1 MTAPT
6 ALPGQFGLAAY
17 WTAFHVGRSLRRPAT
32 LAWIAVA
39 VVLAAALRFFGEL
52 GGSSLADLQL
62 TMVLPLFAMFFG
74 SGGLREEV
82 EDQTLTY
89 AFVRPLARPFVYA
102 ARTFAAAIVALL
114 PVVLGLG
121 FAVHD
126 PIDAPRWIGVAILA
140 GFAYTSVFAGVGLV
154 MRRPTL
160 VGLALVLGWE
170 QGVGAVPGFLS
181 RLTLQ
186 AHVRGLAGLSPRGG
200 PLAALH
206 HPPPWWASLVVLSAV
221 LAICVGVA
229 GWWVR
234 RRELVVPK

>member
-1 MTAPT
+1 MNR
-6 ALPGQFGLAAY
+6 ALPPQFPLALY
-17 WTAFHVGRSLRRPAT
+17 WAGFHVGRALRRPAT
-32 LAWIAVA
+32 VLWCAAAVL
-39 VVLAAALRFFGEL
+39 LAAALRF
-52 GGSSLADLQL
+52 GGDMPGDVLADLEL
-62 TMVLPLFAMFFG
+62 TLVLPLFAMFFG

-89 AFVRPLARPFVYA
+89 AFVRPLARRWVYL
-102 ARTFAAAIVALL
+102 ARTGAAAFVATAPVLVALAL
-114 PVVLGLG
+114 
-121 FAVHD
+121 AVRD
-126 PIDAPRWIGVAILA
+126 PMDALRWLGVAVLA
-140 GFAYTSVFAGVGLV
+140 GLAYTSVFAAIGLV

-206 HPPPWWASLVVLSAV
+206 EAPPWWASLAVMVTV
-221 LAICVGVA
+221 LAICVGLA
-229 GWWVR
+229 SWWVS

>member
-1 MTAPT
+1 
-6 ALPGQFGLAAY
+6 
-17 WTAFHVGRSLRRPAT
+17 V
-32 LAWIAVA
+32 WIAAA
-39 VVLAAALRFFGEL
+39 VVLAASLRLFGEL
-52 GGSSLADLQL
+52 SGSRLADLEL
-62 TMVLPLFAMFFG
+62 TVVLPLFTMFFG

-89 AFVRPLARPFVYA
+89 AFVRPLARPFVYG
-102 ARTFAAAIVALL
+102 ARTCAAAIVALL
-114 PVVLGLG
+114 PVVVGLG

-126 PIDAPRWIGVAILA
+126 PIDAPRWIAVAILA
-140 GFAYTSVFAGVGLV
+140 GLAYTSVFAAIGLV

-206 HPPPWWASLVVLSAV
+206 QAPPWWASLVVMFGVFAV
-221 LAICVGVA
+221 SVALAA
-229 GWWVR
+229 WWVR

>member
-1 MTAPT
+1 MNAPVT
-6 ALPGQFGLAAY
+6 LPPQLPLALY
-17 WTAFHVGRSLRRPAT
+17 WATFHIGRALRRPAT
-32 LAWIAVA
+32 VLWSAAAVL
-39 VVLAAALRFFGEL
+39 LAAALRF
-52 GGSSLADLQL
+52 GGDMDGSVLADLEL
-62 TMVLPLFAMFFG
+62 TLVLPLFAMFFG

-89 AFVRPLARPFVYA
+89 AFVRPLARRWIYL
-102 ARTFAAAIVALL
+102 ARTGAAAVVATA
-114 PVVLGLG
+114 PVLVGLALAVRDPMDALRWLG
-121 FAVHD
+121 V
-126 PIDAPRWIGVAILA
+126 GVLA
-140 GFAYTSVFAGVGLV
+140 GLAYTSIFAAVGLV

-206 HPPPWWASLVVLSAV
+206 HAPPVWASLLVVIAV
-221 LAICVGVA
+221 LAICVGLA
-229 GWWVR
+229 SWWVS
-234 RRELVVPK
+234 RRELLVPK

>member
-1 MTAPT
+1 MTAPR
-6 ALPGQFGLAAY
+6 ALPGQVGLAVY
-17 WTAFHVGRSLRRPAT
+17 WTVFHVGRSLRRPAT
-32 LAWIAVA
+32 LVWILVA
-39 VVLAAALRFFGEL
+39 VVLAVALRLFGDVP
-52 GGSSLADLQL
+52 GSRLADLEL
-62 TMVLPLFAMFFG
+62 TVVLPLFAMFFG

-89 AFVRPLARPFVYA
+89 AFVRPLARPYVYA
-102 ARTFAAAIVALL
+102 ARTCAAAIVALA
-114 PVVLGLG
+114 PVVVGLAL
-121 FAVHD
+121 AVHD

-140 GFAYTSVFAGVGLV
+140 GLAYTSVFAGIGLV

-200 PLAALH
+200 PLAALYQA
-206 HPPPWWASLVVLSAV
+206 PPWWASLLVV
-221 LAICVGVA
+221 VGVLVA
-229 GWWVR
+229 SVGLAAWWVR